1 MKSIQTRE
9 LRGHNE
15 KELKKMIAENESR
28 MTALNFQK
36 MTGHLENS
44 AQIKTLR
51 RDNARINT
59 VLNERAVEVAST
71 K

>member
-9 LRGHNE
+9 VRGHSE
-15 KELKKMIAENESR
+15 PELKKMIAENESR
-28 MTALNFQK
+28 ITALNFQK

-44 AQIKTLR
+44 AQIKVLR
-51 RDNARINT
+51 RDIARIKT
-59 VLNERAVEVAST
+59 VLHQRSQEAAA